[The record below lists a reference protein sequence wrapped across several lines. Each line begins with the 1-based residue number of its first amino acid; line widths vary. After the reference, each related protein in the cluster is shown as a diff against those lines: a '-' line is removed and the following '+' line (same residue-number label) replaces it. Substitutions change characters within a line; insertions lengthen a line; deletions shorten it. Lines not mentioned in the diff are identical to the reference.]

1 MRKFT
6 SFKDFALAHGGNLI
20 AEEKVD
26 QNKVNIAKQALLMDP
41 LAGAPAAG
49 SMSKEDAVKVLRSAG
64 ISDEDIRRHLIVGG
78 VSLPAEIER
87 LMK

>member
-6 SFKDFALAHGGNLI
+6 SFKDFALANGSLT
-20 AEEKVD
+20 EEGQVD
-26 QNKVNIAKQALLMDP
+26 QNKINIAKQALLIDT

-64 ISDEDIRRHLIVGG
+64 ISDEQIRRLIITGG
-78 VSLPAEIER
+78 VILPQEIER